1 VSAHAQRRV
10 LIRAD
15 ASASIGVGH
24 VMRCLALAGALAEL
38 GIVVA
43 FAASGMPDTVARRIA
58 SGGHA
63 LHALD
68 GAPGSDADVAS
79 TQALAMGF
87 DGLVIDSYA
96 FGQGAVAYLGQGSR
110 VTVIDDYAEGPVV
123 GAGIVVNQNIYA
135 PRAAP
140 EHGLLFGLDYALL
153 RKDVLVPSERRQP
166 RKGRVLVTLGGG
178 DPDGLTAFL
187 ADALLAVE
195 GVSGIDLVIGSTNPR
210 FETLSAFA
218 RNAPLITLHH
228 DIPHLAP
235 LLAAAD
241 LAIVAAGG
249 TMWECLA
256 AGVAMIVVDRDA
268 VQAKSVEALLS
279 RDLIVGR
286 IKAADMPKAD
296 VAAIVSAALINDA
309 QRARLS
315 LDGRAYVDGLGAG
328 RVARSMARG
337 MGVA

>member
-1 VSAHAQRRV
+1 MSAHAQRRV

-38 GIVVA
+38 GIAGA
-43 FAASGMPDTVARRIA
+43 FAASHMPETVARRIA

-63 LHALD
+63 LHMLD
-68 GAPGSDADVAS
+68 GLPGSDADVAS

-96 FGQGAVAYLGQGSR
+96 FGQDAVAHLGQRSR
-110 VTVIDDYAEGPVV
+110 VTVIDDYAQGAVA

-153 RKDVLVPSERRQP
+153 RQDVLVPSERRQP

-187 ADALLAVE
+187 ADALLEVE

-210 FETLSAFA
+210 FETLAAFV
-218 RNAPLITLHH
+218 RNTPLITLHH

-235 LLAAAD
+235 LLATTD

-286 IKAADMPKAD
+286 IRAADMPQAD
-296 VAAIVSAALINDA
+296 VAAIVSAALVNDA

-315 LDGRAYVDGLGAG
+315 LEGRACIDGLGAK
-328 RVARSMARG
+328 RVAHSMANG
-337 MGVA
+337 IGAA